1 MTGEM
6 VGVTYTSY
14 KSNVTTSDIVFYD
27 DLMCGSPAPPGAR
40 HETGTMTMA
49 GLNYKHLMY
58 VWMIAKTGSIAR
70 ASEQLHPR
78 PNQSA
83 VN

>member
-1 MTGEM
+1 
-6 VGVTYTSY
+6 
-14 KSNVTTSDIVFYD
+14 
-27 DLMCGSPAPPGAR
+27 
-40 HETGTMTMA
+40 MTMA